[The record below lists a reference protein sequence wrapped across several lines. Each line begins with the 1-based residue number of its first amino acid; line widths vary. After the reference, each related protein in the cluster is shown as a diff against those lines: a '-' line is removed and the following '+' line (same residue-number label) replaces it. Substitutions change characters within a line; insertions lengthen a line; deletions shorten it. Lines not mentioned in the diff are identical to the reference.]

1 MENVKEKD
9 WANWKFPCHLSIS
22 VSAVPAWAHI
32 SLPGE
37 PQQTEESQWPSAQA
51 AGGRKKEET
60 DFPASEWQ
68 NVSNKSH
75 FSFLKKKKKNL
86 QCSLGIIFS
95 RKLLKMFYHISV
107 SSQVFYMKM

>member
-1 MENVKEKD
+1 MKNVKEKD

-75 FSFLKKKKKNL
+75 FSFLKKKKKKFTV
-86 QCSLGIIFS
+86 QPG
-95 RKLLKMFYHISV
+95 YHI
-107 SSQVFYMKM
+107 F